1 MTDLTQGSFH
11 GKPKYQRDLIT
22 VTEGL
27 CWIIEHAQRWHTIDM
42 ASTRNISR
50 TMMMC
55 PIGCARCIPD
65 PSGNA

>member
-50 TMMMC
+50 T
-55 PIGCARCIPD
+55 AHK
-65 PSGNA
+65 